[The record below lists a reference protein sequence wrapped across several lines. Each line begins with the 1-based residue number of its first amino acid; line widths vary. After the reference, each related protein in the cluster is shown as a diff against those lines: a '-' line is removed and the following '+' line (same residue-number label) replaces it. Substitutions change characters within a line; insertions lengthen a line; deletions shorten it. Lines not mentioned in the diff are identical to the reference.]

1 MIKYAQ
7 GDCGVEE
14 LEQVKEA
21 LEYGYFGM
29 AYKVSELESE
39 IKKFLET
46 DYDVAC
52 VNTGTSAIHLALD
65 AIGIK
70 NGDEVILPS
79 FTFVATA
86 QAVTACGGIPVFV
99 DINNELTINPSDIE
113 SKITNKTKA
122 ILVVHYNGQPV
133 DLDEILRIAKTH
145 NLRVIE
151 DAAHAFGTYYK
162 GRKIGSFG
170 DIICFSFD
178 SIKIMTCGEG
188 GAVLSSDRE
197 IMDLIKKKRLLGMQ
211 RVSMTDINWKNRAL
225 GYDVVT
231 NGFRYHMSNINAAIG
246 LAQIKKVESF
256 IRSRLELVN
265 IYMDLLANSKLIS
278 FYDLDYATNANFMM
292 IVKVNFG
299 LRDQLKKYL
308 FNYDIESNISYI
320 PIHNFTF
327 YSSSIRDELTT
338 TKKVYSEILSIPLH
352 TKMDKTDIEYISNT
366 ILRFENENNL

>member
-7 GDCGVEE
+7 GDCGIEE

-29 AYKVSELESE
+29 AYKVSELENE

-70 NGDEVILPS
+70 SGDEVILPS

-113 SKITNKTKA
+113 SKITDKTKA

-133 DLDEILRIAKTH
+133 DLDPILEIAKKN
-145 NLRVIE
+145 NLRVVE
-151 DAAHAFGTYYK
+151 DAAHAFGSYYK
-162 GRKIGSFG
+162 NKKIGSFG
-170 DIICFSFD
+170 DIVCFSFD

-188 GAVLSSDRE
+188 GALISGDTIV
-197 IMDLIKKKRLLGMQ
+197 MDLVRKKRLLGMQ
-211 RVSMTDINWKNRAL
+211 RSSMTDINWKNRSM

-231 NGFRYHMSNINAAIG
+231 SGHRYHMSNINASIG
-246 LAQIKKVESF
+246 LAQIKKVKGF
-256 IRSRLELVN
+256 IEFRRLLVKR
-265 IYMDLLANSKLIS
+265 YRDLLAQSKLIT
-278 FYDLDYATNANFMM
+278 FYDLDYFTNANFMM
-292 IVKVNFG
+292 IVKVNYD
-299 LRDQLKKYL
+299 LRDDLKKYL
-308 FNYDIESNISYI
+308 LSHDIESSISYI
-320 PIHNFTF
+320 PIHKFSF
-327 YSSSIRDELTT
+327 YSRYQLDELKITDR
-338 TKKVYSEILSIPLH
+338 VYSEILSLPLH
-352 TKMDKTDIEYISNT
+352 TKMSFKDVEYIVD
-366 ILRFENENNL
+366 IIKEFENEKNL